1 MRPRTDFTP
10 YSHGQLYQMLHHG
23 DETTVRTVA
32 ESWDGVGARLHEQ
45 ATSLERRL
53 ARFRQQWQGG
63 AAEQYQTMIADLSAG
78 LRRIGDAA
86 FAMRDVAYDVGDAL
100 KRAKAQMPPP
110 VEVPEL
116 STVTVALATTPL
128 RTDAFTSVTQV
139 AELRQRQTDA
149 AAELHRYEQAA
160 RAAGTAHARAVAVM
174 NALAV
179 EYVAAGDRIPV
190 PPEGGDQTGG
200 PGGEPVPGEAAGVA
214 GGPDSEKGGG
224 RPVFGA
230 MFTAGVAAAA
240 AAAAGRLGNRA
251 TPAVPGW
258 AKKKES
264 DGDRA
269 GAGATPSGSG
279 VAGLGRSLGG
289 IGGGGGVPVGGGG
302 GGGPAAPAPTAH
314 GGLSGAG
321 AAAGSAAAAF
331 RTAAGAAGLGAGMT
345 PMMPMM
351 PMMPFAPTGGDAGA
365 RRVPPWL
372 TETEEVWGE
381 SAVVTPPV
389 LGADPSEET
398 HPPVDFP
405 Y

>member
-23 DETTVRTVA
+23 DEATARAVA
-32 ESWDGVGARLHEQ
+32 DSWDGVGARLHEQ
-45 ATSLERRL
+45 ANNLEHRL
-53 ARFRQQWQGG
+53 ARFRRQWQGG

-110 VEVPEL
+110 VEVPAV
-116 STVTVALATTPL
+116 SAVTVVLATTPL
-128 RTDAFTSVTQV
+128 RPDSFASVREV

-149 AAELHRYEQAA
+149 ATELHRYEQAA
-160 RAAGTAHARAVAVM
+160 RAADTAHAKAVAVM

-190 PPEGGDQTGG
+190 PPEGGAESSED
-200 PGGEPVPGEAAGVA
+200 EPVPGGPAEAAGE
-214 GGPDSEKGGG
+214 PGGG

-240 AAAAGRLGNRA
+240 AAAAGRLGARA
-251 TPAVPGW
+251 TPTVPGW
-258 AKKKES
+258 AKKKEGGGQTDTAAPPS
-264 DGDRA
+264 
-269 GAGATPSGSG
+269 GAGSAGP
-279 VAGLGRSLGG
+279 VRGLGGV
-289 IGGGGGVPVGGGG
+289 GGGGGVPGGGG
-302 GGGPAAPAPTAH
+302 GGASAPVPAAH
-314 GGLSGAG
+314 GGFAGAG
-321 AAAGSAAAAF
+321 TAAAAAGL
-331 RTAAGAAGLGAGMT
+331 RTAATGAAGVAGLGAG
-345 PMMPMM
+345 MMPMM

-372 TETEEVWGE
+372 TETEDVWGE
-381 SAVVTPPV
+381 SAVITPPV
-389 LGADPSEET
+389 LGEDPPEET
-398 HPPVDFP
+398 YRPVDFP